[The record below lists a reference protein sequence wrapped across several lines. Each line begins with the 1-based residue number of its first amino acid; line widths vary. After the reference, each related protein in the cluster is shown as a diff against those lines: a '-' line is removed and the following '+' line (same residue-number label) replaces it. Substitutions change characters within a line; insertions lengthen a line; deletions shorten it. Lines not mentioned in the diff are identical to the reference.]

1 MTQPALRPDVLLNVV
16 PDVLIIGGG
25 LMALAT
31 ALELR
36 LRGASVT
43 VLSRDRREAAAYAA
57 AGMLAPQAEGLEPG
71 PMLDLCLR
79 SRGLYQ
85 DWTAKLESL
94 TGLDS
99 GYWPCGILRPAF
111 ADTPPPPELQ
121 NRDCRVE
128 WLEGEALEQRQAG
141 LGTEVVG
148 AWWFPEDAQVDN
160 RRRLVPALAAAVEQ
174 SGVIWREGVE
184 VIKIHQCQGEV
195 TALETSDLETNGKI
209 YQAGHYLL
217 AAGAWTGGLLEAAP
231 VTPRKGQLMALRP
244 ALGAEPQ
251 AGMPLGQVL
260 FGDRI
265 YIVPRQDGLIV
276 LGATSEHVAFQ
287 PGNTAAGIHQLLTEA
302 IRLCPALA
310 SYEIAETW
318 WGFRP
323 ETADELP
330 ILGPSPLANLSLA
343 SGHYRNG
350 VLLAPITAQ
359 ILADWVL
366 EGKAD
371 PLLPAFRWDR
381 LNGLKAS
388 TGKA

>member
-1 MTQPALRPDVLLNVV
+1 MIQSAPR

-25 LMALAT
+25 LIGLAT

-57 AGMLAPQAEGLEPG
+57 AGMLAPQAEALEPG
-71 PMLDLCLR
+71 AMLDLCLR
-79 SRGLYQ
+79 SRALYP

-111 ADTPPPPELQ
+111 ADTPPPPEL
-121 NRDCRVE
+121 NRPDCPVT
-128 WLEGEALEQRQAG
+128 WLDREAVLQRQPG
-141 LGTEVVG
+141 LGPEVIG
-148 AWWFPEDAQVDN
+148 GWWFLEDAQVDN
-160 RRRLVPALAAAVEQ
+160 RRCLVQALSVAVEQ
-174 SGVIWREGVE
+174 AGVIWREGVD
-184 VIKIHQCQGEV
+184 VWQIHRCQGEV
-195 TALETSDLETNGKI
+195 TALETNEKI

-231 VTPRKGQLMALRP
+231 VQPRKGQLMALRP
-244 ALGAEPQ
+244 A
-251 AGMPLGQVL
+251 AGQVEVRPLEQVL

-276 LGATSEHVAFQ
+276 LGATSEKVAFQ

-302 IRLCPALA
+302 IRLYPPLA

-323 ETADELP
+323 ETSDELP
-330 ILGPSPLANLSLA
+330 ILGPSPLSNLSLA

-359 ILADWVL
+359 FLTDWILD
-366 EGKAD
+366 GKAD
-371 PLLPAFRWDR
+371 PLLPEFGWDR
-381 LNGLKAS
+381 LEAAVNVGSEAR
-388 TGKA
+388 

>member
-1 MTQPALRPDVLLNVV
+1 
-16 PDVLIIGGG
+16 
-25 LMALAT
+25 MALSI

-43 VLSRDRREAAAYAA
+43 VLSRDRQEAAAYAA
-57 AGMLAPQAEGLEPG
+57 AGMLAPQAEGLDTG
-71 PMLDLCLR
+71 PMLELCLR
-79 SRGLYQ
+79 SRALYPA
-85 DWTAKLESL
+85 WVAKLESL
-94 TGLDS
+94 TGMDS
-99 GYWPCGILRPAF
+99 GHWSCGILRPAF

-121 NRDCRVE
+121 NADCSVE

-141 LGTEVVG
+141 LGAEVVG
-148 AWWFPEDAQVDN
+148 AWWFPKDAQVDN

-174 SGVIWREGVE
+174 IGVSWREGVE
-184 VIKIHQCQGEV
+184 VLKIHQCQGTV
-195 TALETSDLETNGKI
+195 TALETNEKI
-209 YQAGHYLL
+209 YQAGHYIL
-217 AAGAWTGGLLEAAP
+217 AAGAWTGGLLEAVP
-231 VTPRKGQLMALRP
+231 VTPRKGQMMALRP
-244 ALGAEPQ
+244 MVGTEHPS
-251 AGMPLGQVL
+251 GMPLGQVL

-276 LGATSEHVAFQ
+276 LGATSEQVAFQ
-287 PGNTAAGIHQLLTEA
+287 PGNTAGGIHQLLTEA

-330 ILGPSPLANLSLA
+330 ILGPSPLKNLSLA

-371 PLLPAFRWDR
+371 PLLPAFQWNR
-381 LNGLKAS
+381 LDGEV
-388 TGKA
+388 